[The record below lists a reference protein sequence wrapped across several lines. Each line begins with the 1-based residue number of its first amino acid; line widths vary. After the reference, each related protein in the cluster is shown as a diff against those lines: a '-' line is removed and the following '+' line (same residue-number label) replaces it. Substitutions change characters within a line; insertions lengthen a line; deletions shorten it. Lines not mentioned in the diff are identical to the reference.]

1 MKKQKKLNDM
11 EIAFFCEQ
19 LTILLQSGITPYEAI
34 LLLHKDTDATQGKE
48 IFEAIEASL
57 RDGLSFHDALL
68 STQLFPDYLIQMVAL
83 GEESGNLD
91 IIMQR
96 LNEYYE
102 QQYALSKSIKNALTY
117 PILMVCMMICILVVL
132 LTKVLPIFH
141 QVFLQLG
148 SGLTGISLQLMT
160 LGNLIN
166 SASAFFIIMAVLV
179 CLLILA
185 VKFVPKLN
193 SAFKHFMH
201 TNPLTKNFYLQIAY
215 SRFASALAL
224 TVASGMDTHQG
235 LILASKLV
243 DNSCMQNKFKLCL
256 DTLRSGENLAQAITQ
271 ADIFHAVYQRMLH
284 IGFRSGKVDN
294 VLRKISEHYE
304 NETNQRIQHILAAIE
319 PSLVIVFSLMVGLIL
334 ISVMMPLIGIMSSIG

>member
-1 MKKQKKLNDM
+1 MKKTKKLNDL

-34 LLLHKDTDATQGKE
+34 LLLHKDTTSSQGKE
-48 IFEAIEASL
+48 IFAAIEASL
-57 RDGLSFHDALL
+57 KDGLSFHDALL
-68 STQLFPDYLIQMVAL
+68 GTQLFPEYMIQMTAL

-102 QQYALSKSIKNALTY
+102 QQYALSKNIKNALTY
-117 PILMVCMMICILVVL
+117 PILMICMMVCILVVL
-132 LTKVLPIFH
+132 LTKVLPIFQ

-148 SGLTGISLQLMT
+148 SGLSGIALQLMN
-160 LGNLIN
+160 LGNVIN
-166 SASAFFIIMAVLV
+166 SASTFFIVLAAVL
-179 CLLILA
+179 LLFIVA
-185 VKFVPKLN
+185 YKFIPTFHQFIKRFLY
-193 SAFKHFMH
+193 S
-201 TNPLTKNFYLQIAY
+201 NPLTKGFYLQIAY

-235 LILASKLV
+235 LILATKLI
-243 DNSCMQNKFKLCL
+243 DNTYMKEKFSQCL
-256 DTLRSGENLAQAITQ
+256 LALRSGENLAEAISQ

-284 IGFRSGKVDN
+284 IGLRSGKTEQ

-304 NETNQRIQHILAAIE
+304 NETTQRIQRILAAIE
-319 PSLVIVFSLMVGLIL
+319 PSLVIVFSLMVGLVL
-334 ISVMMPLIGIMSSIG
+334 LSVMMPLIGIMSSIG